1 MQKPR
6 LFNSSTFRLAVIYMA
21 LFSTSVLLL
30 LGFIYWSTA
39 GYMIRQTDATI
50 EAEVVGLAE
59 RYDSTGLPGL
69 TDLISERMAR
79 EPGSPVLYLLADRNF
94 KPLLGNLDHWPKG
107 NEPKS
112 GWLSFRLEND
122 SHPESSGHPARARLF
137 NLRGGFYLLVGRD
150 VQELEKIQNL
160 IVSTLAWG
168 LAITVVLALLGG
180 TMISRNFL
188 SRIESINDTCREIIY
203 GDLSRRIP
211 MRSADDDF
219 DQLAGN
225 LNNMLDQIEALMAGV
240 RQVSDNIAHDLRTP
254 LARLRNRLETLRK
267 QVTEDG
273 PRELLDQAASEAD
286 GLLGTFKALLRISQ
300 IESGSRRAGFT
311 EIDLTALLQDV
322 IELYEPLADE
332 KGQHIEWQLVDGKPI
347 RGDRDLLFQAFAN
360 LLDNAIKYTPENGR
374 IHIALKGEQVSVADN
389 GPGIPKESRDI
400 VFQRFYRLEQCRTT
414 PGNGLGLS
422 LVAAV
427 SNLHNASIHLKDNAP
442 GLQVIMDFAEQ
453 NG

>member
-6 LFNSSTFRLAVIYMA
+6 LFHSSTFRLAVLYMA

-39 GYMIRQTDATI
+39 GYMVRQTDATI

-59 RYDSTGLPGL
+59 RYDRTGLPGL
-69 TDLISERMAR
+69 TALISERMAR
-79 EPGSPVLYLLADRNF
+79 EPGSPILYLLADRNF
-94 KPLLGNLDHWPKG
+94 QPLLGNLDHWPKG
-107 NEPKS
+107 NEPKT
-112 GWLSFRLEND
+112 GWLSFRLED
-122 SHPESSGHPARARLF
+122 DRHPAGKGHPARARLF
-137 NLRGGFYLLVGRD
+137 NLEGGFLLLVGRD
-150 VQELEKIQNL
+150 VNELEKIQQL
-160 IVSTLAWG
+160 IASTLVWG

-180 TMISRNFL
+180 TMISRRFL
-188 SRIESINDTCREIIY
+188 RRIESINDTCRDIIY

-211 MRSADDDF
+211 VRSADDDF

-254 LARLRNRLETLRK
+254 LARLRNRLEALRE
-267 QVTEDG
+267 QVTEEG
-273 PRELLDQAASEAD
+273 PRELLDQAAAEAD
-286 GLLGTFKALLRISQ
+286 GLLATFKALLRIGQ

-311 EIDLTALLQDV
+311 EIDLAALLQDV
-322 IELYEPLADE
+322 TELYEPLADE
-332 KGQHIEWQLVDGKPI
+332 KGQHIELELAASEPI

-374 IHIALKGEQVSVADN
+374 IRIELTGTQVSVADN
-389 GPGIPKESRDI
+389 GPGIPEEARDK

-427 SNLHNASIHLKDNAP
+427 SNLHNARIRLEDNEP
-442 GLQVIMDFAEQ
+442 GVRVILNFSEQ

>member
-6 LFNSSTFRLAVIYMA
+6 LFNSSTFRLAVLYMA

-39 GYMIRQTDATI
+39 GYMVRQTDATI
-50 EAEVVGLAE
+50 EAEVAGLAE
-59 RYDSTGLPGL
+59 RYDHTGLPGL
-69 TDLISERMAR
+69 TALISERMAR
-79 EPGSPVLYLLADRNF
+79 EPGSPALYLLTDRNRQ
-94 KPLLGNLDHWPKG
+94 PLLGNLNRWPKG
-107 NEPKS
+107 YEPKT
-112 GWLSFRLEND
+112 GWLSFRLEDDRHADGN
-122 SHPESSGHPARARLF
+122 GHPARAQMFKLP
-137 NLRGGFYLLVGRD
+137 GDFYLLVGRD
-150 VQELEKIQNL
+150 VHELEKIQQL

-180 TMISRNFL
+180 TMISRRFL
-188 SRIESINDTCREIIY
+188 RRIESINDTCRDIIY

-211 MRSADDDF
+211 VRSADDDF
-219 DQLAGN
+219 DQLASN
-225 LNNMLDQIEALMAGV
+225 LNNMLDQIESLMAGV

-254 LARLRNRLETLRK
+254 LARLRNRLETLRE

-273 PRELLDQAASEAD
+273 PRELLDQANTEAD
-286 GLLGTFKALLRISQ
+286 GLLTTFKALLRIGQ

-311 EIDLTALLQDV
+311 EIDLAALLQDV
-322 IELYEPLADE
+322 TELYEPLADE
-332 KGQHIEWQLVDGKPI
+332 KGQHIELQLKSAKPI

-374 IHIALKGEQVSVADN
+374 IHVELAGVNVSVADN
-389 GPGIPKESRDI
+389 GPGIPEEARDK

-427 SNLHNASIHLKDNAP
+427 SNLHNASIRLEDNEP
-442 GLQVIMDFAEQ
+442 GLRVTMNFAEQ